1 VADSFIRVT
10 LRDGSTQ
17 NVVVPADVSPS
28 GVVEALAKGQPWPQR
43 GGAWIE
49 VEGGGAVTR
58 RLVAADQIVSVELFE
73 RG

>member
-10 LRDGSTQ
+10 LRDGSTHT
-17 NVVVPADVSPS
+17 VVVPENATAEGLV
-28 GVVEALAKGQPWPQR
+28 GLAAKGQSWPPD
-43 GGAWIE
+43 GGWVE

-58 RLVAADQIVSVELFE
+58 RLVNADQIISIELFE